1 MADFFVHFKEKKVM
15 EMIYS
20 YEDAINWISSRLRFG
35 IKPGLDRMN
44 WVMNKLGNPERN
56 LKVIHVGGTNGK
68 GSTVTYIRSILN
80 ETGKQV
86 GTFTSPYIE
95 EFNERISV
103 NGKPISDEEIV
114 QLVRVI
120 KPLAEELEATNLGSL
135 TEFEIITCMAIY
147 YFGALN
153 PVDMTIFEVGLGGRL
168 DSTNILSPMLTVITN
183 IGWDHMNILGN
194 TISEIAAEKAGIMKE
209 RVPLITAAA
218 QEDALE
224 VFYEKA
230 KQLNVTILEKSKDFE
245 VSKEAALPEGEQFT
259 FLHRHIL
266 YEDLTISMLGAHQ
279 IENASLAVMAAVCL
293 NVSEKDIRNGLKKA
307 FWPGRMEVLHKNPL
321 VLVDGAHNPDGVR
334 AMRKAVQLHYPA
346 RKKQIVFAALRDKD
360 LTDMF
365 KELKQLEGKYYFTE
379 FDFERASSAEQL
391 LEKSGF
397 KNAEAVKDYKSLI
410 KDLLKDLKED
420 EMLIISGSLYFISE
434 VKHYMKKILF

>member
-1 MADFFVHFKEKKVM
+1 
-15 EMIYS
+15 MINS
-20 YEDAINWISSRLRFG
+20 YEDAIHWISSRLRFG

-56 LKVIHVGGTNGK
+56 LKVVHVGGTNGK

-120 KPLAEELEATNLGSL
+120 KPLAEELETTNLGSL

-147 YFGALN
+147 YFGALH

-168 DSTNILSPMLTVITN
+168 DSTNILTPILTVITN

-194 TISEIAAEKAGIMKE
+194 TISEIASEKAGIMKE

-218 QEDALE
+218 QGDALE

-230 KQLNVTILEKSKDFE
+230 KQLNVTVLEKNKDFH

-259 FLHRHIL
+259 FLHKHTL

-279 IENASLAVMAAVCL
+279 IENASLAVMAAVYL
-293 NVSEKDIRNGLKKA
+293 SVSETDIRNGLKKA
-307 FWPGRMEVLHKNPL
+307 FWPGRMEILHKNPL
-321 VLVDGAHNPDGVR
+321 VLWMAPIIPMV
-334 AMRKAVQLHYPA
+334 
-346 RKKQIVFAALRDKD
+346 
-360 LTDMF
+360 
-365 KELKQLEGKYYFTE
+365 
-379 FDFERASSAEQL
+379 SEQ
-391 LEKSGF
+391 
-397 KNAEAVKDYKSLI
+397 
-410 KDLLKDLKED
+410 
-420 EMLIISGSLYFISE
+420 
-434 VKHYMKKILF
+434 

>member
-1 MADFFVHFKEKKVM
+1 
-15 EMIYS
+15 MINS
-20 YEDAINWISSRLRFG
+20 YEEAIHWISSRLRFG

-56 LKVIHVGGTNGK
+56 LKVVHVGGTNGK

-80 ETGKQV
+80 EAGKQV

-103 NGKPISDEEIV
+103 NGKPIADDEIV
-114 QLVRVI
+114 HLVTVI
-120 KPLAEELEATNLGSL
+120 KPLAEELEMTNLGSL

-147 YFGALN
+147 YFGEVN
-153 PVDMTIFEVGLGGRL
+153 PVDFTIFEVGLGGRL
-168 DSTNILSPMLTVITN
+168 DSTNILSPILTVITN

-194 TISEIAAEKAGIMKE
+194 TISEIATEKAGIMKE
-209 RVPLITAAA
+209 GIPLITAAA
-218 QEDALE
+218 QEDALK

-230 KQLNVTILEKSKDFE
+230 RQLNVTIFEKNKDFI
-245 VSKEAALPEGEQFT
+245 VSKESVLPEGEQFSFT
-259 FLHRHIL
+259 HGALQ
-266 YEDLTISMLGAHQ
+266 YNDLAISMLGVHQ

-293 NVSEKDIRNGLKKA
+293 SVSEEHIRNGLKKG

-321 VLVDGAHNPDGVR
+321 VLVDGAHNPEGVR
-334 AMRKAVQLHYPA
+334 AMRKAVQLHYA
-346 RKKQIVFAALRDKD
+346 SYKKKIVFAALRDKD

-365 KELKQLEGKYYFTE
+365 KELKQLDGNYYFTE
-379 FDFERASSAEQL
+379 FDYERASSAEQL

-397 KNAEAVKDYKSLI
+397 QNATAAEDYKSLL
-410 KDLLKDLKED
+410 KELLKDLKEE
-420 EMLIISGSLYFISE
+420 EMLVISGSLYFISE